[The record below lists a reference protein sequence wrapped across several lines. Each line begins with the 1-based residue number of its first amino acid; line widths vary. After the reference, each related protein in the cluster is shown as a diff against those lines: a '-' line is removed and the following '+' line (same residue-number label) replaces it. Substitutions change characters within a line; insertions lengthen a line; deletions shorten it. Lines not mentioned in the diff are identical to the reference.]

1 MRLVNSMVVEYI
13 LHSFIVLGM
22 VLMSTTIAMTRTQ
35 SPVELLSVAI
45 LTVVSYIAL
54 QCGIMKTRQFKMQQ
68 DIDELEELIKKEQQ

>member
-1 MRLVNSMVVEYI
+1 MVIEYV
-13 LHSFIVLGM
+13 LHALIVLGM
-22 VLMSTTIAMTRTQ
+22 VLMSMTVAMTRTQ

-68 DIDELEELIKKEQQ
+68 DIDGLKELIKDKNEN

>member
-1 MRLVNSMVVEYI
+1 MVIEYV
-13 LHSFIVLGM
+13 LHSLIVLGM
-22 VLMSTTIAMTRTQ
+22 VFMSTTVAMTRTQ

-68 DIDELEELIKKEQQ
+68 DIDELKELIKKEQ

>member
-1 MRLVNSMVVEYI
+1 MIVEYI
-13 LHSFIVLGM
+13 LHSLIVLGM

-54 QCGIMKTRQFKMQQ
+54 QCGIMKTRQFQMQQ
-68 DIDELEELIKKEQQ
+68 DIDELKEIIKDKNEN

>member
-1 MRLVNSMVVEYI
+1 MVVEYI
-13 LHSFIVLGM
+13 LHSLIVLGM
-22 VLMSTTIAMTRTQ
+22 VLMSITIAMTRTQ

-68 DIDELEELIKKEQQ
+68 DIDELKELLKSEDGGH

>member
-1 MRLVNSMVVEYI
+1 
-13 LHSFIVLGM
+13 
-22 VLMSTTIAMTRTQ
+22 MSTTIAMTRTQ

-68 DIDELEELIKKEQQ
+68 DIDELKELIKDKNEN